1 MFIFDYTYVGLEVFF
16 ISYFL
21 IYNTINLLF
30 VFLSLYEVRRKVIGR
45 GFDDLDFIMDS
56 PFTPPISIIVPC
68 YNEDKTIV
76 ATINSLSKVKFP
88 RSELIVVNDGSTDET
103 LEVVKKAFQLERID
117 IDYLNQITTAPIKG
131 CYETKTLPSD
141 HIFRFVLV
149 DKENGGKAD
158 ALNAGINASRCP
170 YFLSMDADS
179 IIDKAA
185 LLQAFRAILDHKEIG
200 VIGGRVAIVNGCEVR
215 DGKVIN
221 FGLPK
226 SWLARFQIAEY
237 LRSFTVG
244 RTALARLQSLLIIS
258 GVFSIFE
265 KELVQKIGGYLTKHL
280 TSKIALEYTG
290 AKAETVCEDMEIVV
304 RMQRYIQEKKIPK
317 RISYL
322 PHPLCWTEAP
332 ENLTDLAKQRNRW
345 QRGFIETFIYHRK
358 MLFNKNYNVMGL
370 FALPY
375 FFLFEFL
382 GAPIE
387 FFGYITLPVLFFLDG
402 MNYSYVIIFFIVS
415 VLLGSLNSVFSIIVS
430 AWPEKTT
437 ETKINLKSL
446 VYFNSIKEI
455 LILLVFGI
463 MENFGYRQLNVWW
476 RIKGWL
482 DFFKGK
488 REWDKFDR
496 IGFESEPKR
505 PEEDTIEVA

>member
-1 MFIFDYTYVGLEVFF
+1 MLMIDYTYRFFEIFF

-30 VFLSLYEVRRKVIGR
+30 VFLSLCEVRRKVIGR
-45 GFDDLDFIMDS
+45 GFDDLDVIMNS

-68 YNEDKTIV
+68 YNEAKTIV
-76 ATINSLSKVKFP
+76 STINSLSKVKFP
-88 RSELIVVNDGSTDET
+88 RSELIVVNDGSADET
-103 LEVVKKAFQLERID
+103 LEIVKKAFQLERID
-117 IDYLNQITTAPIKG
+117 IDYLNRITTAPIKG
-131 CYETKTLPSD
+131 CYETKVLPAD
-141 HIFRFVLV
+141 NIFRFVLV

-179 IIDKAA
+179 IIDEAA

-200 VIGGRVAIVNGCEVR
+200 VIGGRVAIVNGCEVK
-215 DGKVIN
+215 DGNVISS
-221 FGLPK
+221 GLPK
-226 SWLARFQIAEY
+226 SWLARFQMAEY
-237 LRSFTVG
+237 MRSFTVG
-244 RTALARLQSLLIIS
+244 RTALARLQSLLILS

-290 AKAETVCEDMEIVV
+290 SKAETVCEDMEIIV

-322 PHPLCWTEAP
+322 PHPLCWTEVP
-332 ENLTDLAKQRNRW
+332 ENLKDLAKQRNRW
-345 QRGFIETFIYHRK
+345 QRGFIETFTYHRK
-358 MLFNKNYNVMGL
+358 MLFNKKYNVMGL

-387 FFGYITLPVLFFLDG
+387 FFGYITLPVLFFLDD
-402 MNYSYVIIFFIVS
+402 MNYLYVFMFFIVS
-415 VLLGSLNSVFSIIVS
+415 VLLGSLNSVFSIFVS

-437 ETKINLKSL
+437 ETKTNIKSL

-455 LILLVFGI
+455 IILSVFGI
-463 MENFGYRQLNVWW
+463 MENFGYRQMNVWW

-488 REWDKFDR
+488 KEWDKFDR
-496 IGFESEPKR
+496 IGFERKPAK
-505 PEEDTIEVA
+505 PQEDTIEVA